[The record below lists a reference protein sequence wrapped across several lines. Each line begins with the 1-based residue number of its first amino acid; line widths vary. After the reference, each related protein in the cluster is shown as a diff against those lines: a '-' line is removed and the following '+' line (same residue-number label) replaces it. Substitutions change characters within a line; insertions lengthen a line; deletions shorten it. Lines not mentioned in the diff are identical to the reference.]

1 MGHPCGS
8 RVRVFVMTFV
18 PECGSGATD
27 DDAASAQA
35 GERKTGPV
43 YPKADS
49 PLWYRCPEMLPYS
62 AFIRAIIFL
71 FAAFSLRFRRS
82 LGFSKC

>member
-1 MGHPCGS
+1 MRPMMTLRRPKRASGKPAP
-8 RVRVFVMTFV
+8 VFPM
-18 PECGSGATD
+18 
-27 DDAASAQA
+27 
-35 GERKTGPV
+35 
-43 YPKADS
+43 ADS